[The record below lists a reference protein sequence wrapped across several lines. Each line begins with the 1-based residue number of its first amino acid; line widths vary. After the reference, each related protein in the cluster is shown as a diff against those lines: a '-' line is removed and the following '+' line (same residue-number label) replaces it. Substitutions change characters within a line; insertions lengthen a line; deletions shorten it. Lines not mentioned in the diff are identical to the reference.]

1 MRDPMPLVIL
11 FFLAPTLFA
20 QEKSQESITVH
31 GSSVFL
37 EPGSTT
43 VIGVE
48 QLETYKY
55 TDLNRVLKTVPG
67 VQIQEED
74 GFGLRPNIGMRGVAP
89 HRSRKVLIMEDGI
102 PSGPAP
108 YAAPAAYY
116 VPTMTT
122 IENVE
127 VTKGSSAVRYGPQT
141 VGGAINLIS
150 RRIPEDPFAAQV
162 EVAQGSF
169 NFRKAVA
176 LVGGKTGAWGWSIL
190 GAQMESDGFK
200 TLTNGHDT
208 GFHKRDLLGKLSYEL
223 TDAQQLFLK
232 TGWSDELSDES
243 YLGLTKADFKAD
255 PYQRYAASERD
266 QMKNGHRTLTL
277 GHELRTQQLRSVVTF
292 YNHRFDRMWKRFD
305 GMSDRSIDIRS
316 VLSNPIGQNA
326 HTYDVIKGL
335 DDSLG
340 SGDLVLQANNHRSYY
355 SRGINWDGQYLWNLS
370 DSTSNQLE
378 WGLRHHQDSIRH
390 DHTSDTFAMIAGHLE
405 PSGEATGVGAQDRIT
420 AEAWSAFV
428 WDTYTLGDW
437 RFSGGI
443 RQEWVEIKEDDFSA
457 ANADSANKRA
467 ATMPGVGVFNQINEN
482 LGWLL
487 GVYRGMGLAAADDK
501 GSGKPEESI
510 NYESGFRFMQG
521 STLVDLI
528 GYWNDYRNI
537 KGTCSVSEGC
547 STATRDISFD
557 GGKALIYGF
566 ELTAS
571 HGFRAG
577 SLQFPTALQYTLT
590 RASFDGNFV
599 SGLTDWGLGEIQKG
613 DPIPYVPRHQLG
625 IQAGVRWEPVL
636 LNFQWK
642 HQSSSYDQ
650 ALAQGR
656 ESLPASTILD
666 ASFSV
671 TMTEAYELYAT
682 ADNITNEKAIAS
694 FRPFGARPG
703 KPQAFVVGAKAKF

>member
-1 MRDPMPLVIL
+1 MRDPMPLVVL
-11 FFLAPTLFA
+11 FFLAPSLFA
-20 QEKSQESITVH
+20 QENSQERMTVH

-108 YAAPAAYY
+108 YSAPAAYY

-141 VGGAINLIS
+141 IGGAINLIS
-150 RRIPEDPFAAQV
+150 KRIPEDPFSAEV
-162 EVAQGSF
+162 ELAQGSF
-169 NFRKAVA
+169 QFRKALA

-200 TLTNGHDT
+200 TLTNGDDT
-208 GFHKRDLLGKLSYEL
+208 GFHKRDLLGKLTYDLS
-223 TDAQQLFLK
+223 DDQQFFLK
-232 TGWSDELSDES
+232 AGWSDELSNES
-243 YLGLTKADFKAD
+243 YLGLTKADFEAD

-266 QMKNGHRTLTL
+266 QMKNGHRTFAM
-277 GHELRTQQLRSVVTF
+277 GHELRAGDFLSRVTL
-292 YNHRFDRMWKRFD
+292 YNHTFDRMWKRFD
-305 GMSDRSIDIRS
+305 GMSDRSIDIRA
-316 VLSNPIGQNA
+316 VLANPVGQYA
-326 HTYDVIKGL
+326 HIYDVIKGL

-340 SGDLVLQANNHRSYY
+340 TGDLVLQANNHRSYY
-355 SRGINWDGQYLWNLS
+355 SRGINWDGQYLWNLGEYR
-370 DSTSNQLE
+370 SNQLE
-378 WGLRHHQDSIRH
+378 WGLRLHQDSIRH
-390 DHTSDTFAMIAGHLE
+390 DHTSDTFTMISGHLQ
-405 PSGEATGVGAQDRIT
+405 PSGEPSGVGAQDRIS
-420 AEAWSAFV
+420 AQAWSAFV
-428 WDTYTLGDW
+428 WDTYTVGDW
-437 RFSGGI
+437 RFSGGV
-443 RQEWVEIKEDDFSA
+443 RQEWVEIEENDYSA
-457 ANADSANKRA
+457 VNNDYSNKRA
-467 ATMPGVGVFNQINEN
+467 ATMPGVGVFHQIDKN

-487 GVYRGMGLAAADDK
+487 GIYRGMGLAAADDQ

-510 NYESGFRFMQG
+510 NYESGFRYMQG
-521 STLVDLI
+521 SMLVDLI

-537 KGTCSVSEGC
+537 KGTCSASEGC
-547 STATRDISFD
+547 STSTRDISFD
-557 GGKALIYGF
+557 GGKAKIYGY

-571 HGFRAG
+571 HQFRAG
-577 SLQFPTALQYTLT
+577 GLEFPTALQYTLT
-590 RASFDGNFV
+590 QASFDGNFV

-625 IQAGVRWEPVL
+625 IQAGLRWEPIL
-636 LNFQWK
+636 FNLQWK
-642 HQSSSYDQ
+642 RQSKSYDQ

-656 ESLPASTILD
+656 ETLPASSLLD
-666 ASFSV
+666 ASLRV
-671 TMTEAYELYAT
+671 TVAENYEIYTT
-682 ADNITNEKAIAS
+682 ADNLTNEKRIAS

-703 KPQAFVVGAKAKF
+703 KPQAFVFGAKAKF

>member
-1 MRDPMPLVIL
+1 MRDPMPLVML
-11 FFLAPTLFA
+11 FFLAPSLFA
-20 QEKSQESITVH
+20 QEKSQENITVH
-31 GSSVFL
+31 GTSIFL

-150 RRIPEDPFAAQV
+150 KRIPEEPFAGQV

-169 NFRKAVA
+169 QFKKALA
-176 LVGGKTGAWGWSIL
+176 QVGGKNGAWGWSIL
-190 GAQMESDGFK
+190 GAQMESAGFK

-223 TDAQQLFLK
+223 TDSQQLLLK
-232 TGWSDELSDES
+232 AGWSDELSDES

-266 QMKNGHRTLTL
+266 QMKNGHRTLAL
-277 GHELRTQQLRSVVTF
+277 SHEFRTADILSVVTL
-292 YNHRFDRMWKRFD
+292 YNHGFDRMWKRFD

-316 VLSNPIGQNA
+316 VLANPVGQNA
-326 HTYDVIKGL
+326 HIYDVITGK

-340 SGDLVLQANNHRSYY
+340 STDLVLQANNHRSYY
-355 SRGINWDGQYLWNLS
+355 SRGLNWDGQYLWKLS
-370 DSTSNQLE
+370 ADTSNQLE
-378 WGLRHHQDSIRH
+378 WGLRFHQDSIRH
-390 DHTSDTFAMIAGHLE
+390 DHTTDTFAMINGHLE
-405 PSGEATGVGAQDRIT
+405 PSGDPQGIGAQDLIT

-428 WDTYTLGDW
+428 WDTFTFGDW
-437 RFSGGI
+437 RLSGGV
-443 RQEWVEIKEDDFSA
+443 RQEWVTIEEDDFSA
-457 ANADSANKRA
+457 ANEDSKNQRA
-467 ATMPGVGVFNQINEN
+467 ATMPGLGAFKQINPN

-501 GSGKPEESI
+501 GSGKAEESI

-521 STLVDLI
+521 STLVDMI

-547 STATRDISFD
+547 GAAIRDISYD
-557 GGKALIYGF
+557 GGKARIYGF
-566 ELTAS
+566 ELTAT

-577 SLQFPTALQYTLT
+577 SLQFPTSFQYTLT

-599 SGLTDWGLGEIQKG
+599 SGLSDWGIGEIQKG

-625 IQAGVRWEPVL
+625 IQAGMRWEPWLV
-636 LNFQWK
+636 NFQWK
-642 HQSSSYDQ
+642 RQSSSYDQ
-650 ALAQGR
+650 ALAAGR
-656 ESLPASTILD
+656 ETLPASSLLD
-666 ASFSV
+666 ASVSV
-671 TMTEAYELYAT
+671 TLAEAYELYAT
-682 ADNITNEKAIAS
+682 ADNLTNEKVIAS

-703 KPQAFVVGAKAKF
+703 KPQAFVFGAKAKF

>member
-1 MRDPMPLVIL
+1 MRDPMPLVLL
-11 FFLAPTLFA
+11 FFLAPSLFA
-20 QEKSQESITVH
+20 QEKSQENITVH
-31 GSSVFL
+31 GTSIFL

-150 RRIPEDPFAAQV
+150 KRIPEEPFAGQV

-169 NFRKAVA
+169 QFKKALA
-176 LVGGKTGAWGWSIL
+176 QVGGKNGAWGWSIL
-190 GAQMESDGFK
+190 GAQMESAGFK

-223 TDAQQLFLK
+223 TDSQQLLLK
-232 TGWSDELSDES
+232 AGWSDELSDES

-266 QMKNGHRTLTL
+266 QMKNGHRTLAL
-277 GHELRTQQLRSVVTF
+277 SHEFRTADILSVVTL
-292 YNHRFDRMWKRFD
+292 YNHGFDRMWKRFD

-316 VLSNPIGQNA
+316 VLANPVGQNA
-326 HTYDVIKGL
+326 HIYDVITGK

-340 SGDLVLQANNHRSYY
+340 SSDLVLQANNHRSYY
-355 SRGINWDGQYLWNLS
+355 SRGLNWDGQYLWKLS
-370 DSTSNQLE
+370 ADTSNQLE
-378 WGLRHHQDSIRH
+378 WGLRFHQDSIRH
-390 DHTSDTFAMIAGHLE
+390 NHTADTFAMINGHLE
-405 PSGEATGVGAQDRIT
+405 PSGDPQGIGAQDLIT

-428 WDTYTLGDW
+428 WDTFTFGDW
-437 RFSGGI
+437 RLSGGV
-443 RQEWVEIKEDDFSA
+443 RQEWVTIEEDDFSA
-457 ANADSANKRA
+457 ANEDSKNQRA
-467 ATMPGVGVFNQINEN
+467 ATMPGLGAFKQINSN

-501 GSGKPEESI
+501 GSGKAEESI

-547 STATRDISFD
+547 GAAIRDISYD
-557 GGKALIYGF
+557 GGKARIYGF
-566 ELTAS
+566 ELTAT

-577 SLQFPTALQYTLT
+577 SLQFPTSFQYTLT

-599 SGLTDWGLGEIQKG
+599 SGLSDWGIGEIQKG

-625 IQAGVRWEPVL
+625 IQAGMRWEPWLV
-636 LNFQWK
+636 NFQWK
-642 HQSSSYDQ
+642 RQSSSYDQ
-650 ALAQGR
+650 ALAAGR
-656 ESLPASTILD
+656 ETLPASSLLD
-666 ASFSV
+666 ASVSV
-671 TMTEAYELYAT
+671 TLAEAYELYAT
-682 ADNITNEKAIAS
+682 ADNLTNEKVIAS

-703 KPQAFVVGAKAKF
+703 KPQAFVFGAKAKF

>member
-1 MRDPMPLVIL
+1 MRDPMPLVLL
-11 FFLAPTLFA
+11 FFLAPSLFA
-20 QEKSQESITVH
+20 QEKSQENITVH
-31 GSSVFL
+31 GTSIFL

-150 RRIPEDPFAAQV
+150 KRIPEEPFAAQV

-169 NFRKAVA
+169 QFKKALA
-176 LVGGKTGAWGWSIL
+176 QVGGKNGAWGWSIL
-190 GAQMESDGFK
+190 GAQMESAGFK

-223 TDAQQLFLK
+223 TDSQQLLLK
-232 TGWSDELSDES
+232 AGWSDELSDES

-266 QMKNGHRTLTL
+266 QMKNGHRTLAL
-277 GHELRTQQLRSVVTF
+277 SHEFRTADILSVVTL
-292 YNHRFDRMWKRFD
+292 YNHGFDRMWKRFD

-316 VLSNPIGQNA
+316 VLANPVGQNA
-326 HTYDVIKGL
+326 HIYDVITGK

-340 SGDLVLQANNHRSYY
+340 SSDLVVQANNHRSYY
-355 SRGINWDGQYLWNLS
+355 SRGLNWDGQYLWKLS
-370 DSTSNQLE
+370 ADTSNQLE
-378 WGLRHHQDSIRH
+378 WGLRFHQDSIRH
-390 DHTSDTFAMIAGHLE
+390 NHTTDTFAMINGHLE
-405 PSGEATGVGAQDRIT
+405 PSGDPQGIGAQDLIT

-428 WDTYTLGDW
+428 WNTFTFGDW
-437 RFSGGI
+437 RLSGGV
-443 RQEWVEIKEDDFSA
+443 RQEWVTIEEDDYSA
-457 ANADSANKRA
+457 ANEDSKNQRA
-467 ATMPGVGVFNQINEN
+467 ATMPGLGAFKQINPN

-501 GSGKPEESI
+501 GSGKAEESI

-547 STATRDISFD
+547 GAAIRDISYD
-557 GGKALIYGF
+557 GGKARIYGF
-566 ELTAS
+566 ELTAT

-577 SLQFPTALQYTLT
+577 SLQFPTSFQYTLT

-599 SGLTDWGLGEIQKG
+599 SGLSDWGIGEIQKG

-625 IQAGVRWEPVL
+625 IQAGMRWEPWLV
-636 LNFQWK
+636 NFQWK
-642 HQSSSYDQ
+642 RQSSSYDQ
-650 ALAQGR
+650 ALAAGR
-656 ESLPASTILD
+656 ETLPASSLLD
-666 ASFSV
+666 ASVSV
-671 TMTEAYELYAT
+671 TLAEAYELYAT
-682 ADNITNEKAIAS
+682 ADNITNEKVIAS

-703 KPQAFVVGAKAKF
+703 KPQAFVFGAKAKF

>member
-1 MRDPMPLVIL
+1 MRDPMPYVVL
-11 FFLAPTLFA
+11 FFLAPALFA
-20 QEKSQESITVH
+20 QEQSQETMTVH

-89 HRSRKVLIMEDGI
+89 HRSRKILIMEDGI

-150 RRIPEDPFAAQV
+150 RRIPVDPFAAQV

-169 NFRKAVA
+169 GFRKAVA
-176 LVGGKTGAWGWSIL
+176 SMGGTQDNWGWSIL

-208 GFHKRDLLGKLSYEL
+208 GFHKRDLFGKLTYQL
-223 TDAQQLFLK
+223 TDNQEFFLK
-232 TGWSDELSDES
+232 AGWSDELSDES
-243 YLGLTKADFKAD
+243 YLGLTKADFEAD

-266 QMKNGHRTLTL
+266 QMRNGHRTLAF
-277 GHELRTQQLRSVVTF
+277 GHELRTDAWLSRLTL
-292 YNHRFDRMWKRFD
+292 YNHGFDRLWKRFD
-305 GMSDRSIDIRS
+305 GMSDRSLDIRS
-316 VLSNPIGQNA
+316 VLTNPIGQNA
-326 HTYDVIKGL
+326 HIYDVIRGVS
-335 DDSLG
+335 DSLG
-340 SGDLVLQANNHRSYY
+340 TGDLVLQANNHRSYY
-355 SRGINWDGQYLWNLS
+355 SRGINWDAQYLWKFS
-370 DSTSNQLE
+370 DATSNQLE
-378 WGLRHHQDSIRH
+378 WGLRLHQDSIRH
-390 DHTSDTFAMIAGHLE
+390 DHTSDTFVMTEGHLT
-405 PSGEATGVGAQDRIT
+405 PSGEPTAVGAQDRIM

-428 WDTYTLGDW
+428 WDTYTVGDW
-437 RFSGGI
+437 RFSGGV
-443 RQEWVEIKEDDFSA
+443 RQEWVTIEEDDYSA
-457 ANADSANKRA
+457 ANADFTNKRA
-467 ATMPGVGVFNQINEN
+467 ATMPGIGVFHQIDSN

-487 GVYRGMGLAAADDK
+487 GVYRGMGLAAADDQ

-510 NYESGFRFMQG
+510 NYESGFRFMRDR
-521 STLVDLI
+521 TLVDLI

-547 STATRDISFD
+547 GNATRDISYD
-557 GGKALIYGF
+557 GGEALIYGL

-571 HGFRAG
+571 HQLRAG
-577 SLQFPTALQYTLT
+577 PLEFPTALQYTLT

-599 SGLTDWGLGEIQKG
+599 SGLSDWGIGTIQKG
-613 DPIPYVPRHQLG
+613 DPIPYVPQHQLG

-636 LNFQWK
+636 FHLQWK
-642 HQSSSYDQ
+642 HQSKSYDQ

-656 ESLPASTILD
+656 ETLPASTILD
-666 ASFSV
+666 ASLSL
-671 TMTEAYELYAT
+671 TLAEAYELYAT
-682 ADNITNEKAIAS
+682 ADNITNEKVIAS

-703 KPQAFVVGAKAKF
+703 KPQAFVFGAKARF

>member
-1 MRDPMPLVIL
+1 MRDPMPLVL
-11 FFLAPTLFA
+11 VFVLAPSLFA
-20 QEKSQESITVH
+20 QEKSQENITVH
-31 GSSVFL
+31 GTSVFL

-141 VGGAINLIS
+141 VGGAINLITK
-150 RRIPEDPFAAQV
+150 RIPEEPFAAQV

-169 NFRKAVA
+169 EFKKALA
-176 LVGGKTGAWGWSIL
+176 QVGGKNGAWGWSIL
-190 GAQMESDGFK
+190 GAQMESAGFK

-223 TDAQQLFLK
+223 TDSQQLLLK
-232 TGWSDELSDES
+232 AGWSDELSDES
-243 YLGLTKADFKAD
+243 YLGLTKADFEAD

-266 QMKNGHRTLTL
+266 QMKNGHRTLAFS
-277 GHELRTQQLRSVVTF
+277 HEFRTSEILSVVTL
-292 YNHRFDRMWKRFD
+292 YNHGFDRLWKRFD
-305 GMSDRSIDIRS
+305 GVSDRSVDIRS
-316 VLSNPIGQNA
+316 VLANPVGQNA
-326 HTYDVIKGL
+326 HIYDVITGR

-340 SGDLVLQANNHRSYY
+340 TSDLVLQANNHRSYY
-355 SRGINWDGQYLWNLS
+355 SRGLNWDGQYLWKLS
-370 DSTSNQLE
+370 ADTSNQLE
-378 WGLRHHQDSIRH
+378 WGLRFHQDSIRH
-390 DHTSDTFAMIAGHLE
+390 DHTSDTFAMINGHLE
-405 PSGEATGVGAQDRIT
+405 PSGEAQGVGAQDRIK

-437 RFSGGI
+437 RLSGGL
-443 RQEWVEIKEDDFSA
+443 RQEWVTIEEDDFSA
-457 ANADSANKRA
+457 ANEDAKNKRA
-467 ATMPGVGVFNQINEN
+467 ATMPGLGVFKQINPN

-501 GSGKPEESI
+501 GSGKAEESI

-547 STATRDISFD
+547 GAATRDISYD
-557 GGKALIYGF
+557 GGKARIYGF

-577 SLQFPTALQYTLT
+577 SLQFPTSFQYTLT

-625 IQAGVRWEPVL
+625 IQAGMRWEPWLV
-636 LNFQWK
+636 NFQWK
-642 HQSSSYDQ
+642 RQSSSYDQ
-650 ALAQGR
+650 ALAAGR
-656 ESLPASTILD
+656 ETLPASSLLD
-666 ASFSV
+666 ASVSV
-671 TMTEAYELYAT
+671 TLAEAYELYAT
-682 ADNITNEKAIAS
+682 ADNITNEKVITS

-703 KPQAFVVGAKAKF
+703 KPQAFVFGAKAKF

>member
-1 MRDPMPLVIL
+1 MRDSTPYVLL
-11 FFLAPTLFA
+11 AFFAPALLA
-20 QEKSQESITVH
+20 QEKSEERITVH

-37 EPGSTT
+37 EPSSTT

-141 VGGAINLIS
+141 VGGAINLIT
-150 RRIPEDPFAAQV
+150 RRIPEVPFAAQV
-162 EVAQGSF
+162 DVAQGTF
-169 NFRKAVA
+169 NFKKALA
-176 LVGGKTGAWGWSIL
+176 SAGGRQGAWGWSIL

-208 GFHKRDLLGKLSYEL
+208 GFHKRDVLGKLSYDI
-223 TDAQQLFLK
+223 TDNQQIFFK
-232 TGWSDELSDES
+232 GGWSDELSDES
-243 YLGLTKADFKAD
+243 YLGLTKADFEAD

-266 QMKNGHRTLTL
+266 QMKNGHRTLAV
-277 GHELRTQQLRSVVTF
+277 GHELRTETWLSRVTL
-292 YNHRFDRMWKRFD
+292 YNHTFDRTWKRFD

-316 VLSNPIGQNA
+316 VLTNPVGQNA
-326 HTYDVIKGL
+326 HIYDVIKGL
-335 DDSLG
+335 DDTLG
-340 SGDLVLQANNHRSYY
+340 SGDLILQANNSRSYY
-355 SRGINWDGQYLWNLS
+355 SRGVNWDGQYISNFAVQK
-370 DSTSNQLE
+370 SNQLE
-378 WGLRHHQDSIRH
+378 WGVRLHQDSIRH
-390 DHTSDTFAMIAGHLE
+390 NHTSDTFNMVQGHLE
-405 PSGEATGVGAQDRIT
+405 PSGEPSGIGAQDRIT
-420 AEAWSAFV
+420 AEAWSAYV

-437 RFSGGI
+437 RLSGGL
-443 RQEWVEIKEDDFSA
+443 RQEWVTIEEDDFSA
-457 ANADSANKRA
+457 ANDDAVNKRSA
-467 ATMPGVGVFNQINEN
+467 SMPGIGVFHQINGN

-501 GSGKPEESI
+501 GSGKAEESI
-510 NYESGFRFMQG
+510 NYESGFRFMQDK
-521 STLVDLI
+521 TLVDLI

-547 STATRDISFD
+547 GTATRDISYD
-557 GGKALIYGF
+557 GGEALIYGL

-571 HGFRAG
+571 HNFRTG
-577 SLQFPTALQYTLT
+577 SLQFPTSFQYTLT
-590 RASFDGNFV
+590 RASFDGTFV
-599 SGLTDWGLGEIQKG
+599 SGLTDWGLGEIHKG
-613 DPIPYVPRHQLG
+613 DPIPYVPRHQVG

-636 LNFQWK
+636 FNLQWK

-656 ESLPASTILD
+656 ETLPASSILD
-666 ASFSV
+666 GSLSLTLA
-671 TMTEAYELYAT
+671 ENYEIYAT
-682 ADNITNEKAIAS
+682 ADNITNVKTIAS

-703 KPQAFVVGAKAKF
+703 KPQAFVWGAKARF